1 MAIVSKI
8 LETTLSAGST
18 TVTFTDSDLPNS
30 LIRVFSTN
38 ANIYP
43 SQISLS
49 GNTLTVRYEE
59 QTSSIGVAVE
69 MIKSGL
75 TVYDDLDSSSSEYA
89 LSAGKGK
96 ALNDEINSLAT
107 STSEAISDAYD
118 YIGSMEITDLS
129 DVGFSSPSQGQVL
142 GFDSNLEITN
152 LPAPSATINYSVSE
166 HIVGTWIDGSPVFEK
181 TFNFGALP
189 NATTKTMA
197 HDISNLDYVISAGGF
212 SVNTGTG
219 NRFPVPFVNDSN
231 VSSQIVLMINNT
243 DITIR
248 TGVNRSD
255 HDVCYITVRYTKSS
269 T

>member
-1 MAIVSKI
+1 MALVSKI
-8 LETTLSAGST
+8 LEGTLVAGST
-18 TVTFTDSDLPNS
+18 TVTFTDADLPNS

-49 GNTLTVRYEE
+49 GTTLTVRYEE

-89 LSAGKGK
+89 LSAAQGK
-96 ALNDEINSLAT
+96 ALNDEIGSLAG
-107 STSEAISDAYD
+107 STSEAFSDAYD

-142 GFDSNLEITN
+142 GFDSDLGITN
-152 LPAPSATINYSVSE
+152 LPAPSALHNYSLTE
-166 HIVGTWIDGSPVFEK
+166 HIVGTWIDDSAVYEK

-189 NATTKTMA
+189 NATTKTLA
-197 HDISNLDYVISAGGF
+197 HNISNLGYVISAIAF
-212 SVNTGTG
+212 TVNTGTG

-231 VSSQIVLMINNT
+231 VSSQIVLMINDT

-255 HDVCYITVRYTKSS
+255 HDVCYITISYTKSS

>member
-1 MAIVSKI
+1 MALVSKI
-8 LETTLSAGST
+8 LESTLTAGAT

-49 GNTLTVRYEE
+49 GTTLTVRYEE
-59 QTSSIGVAVE
+59 QSTSIGVAVE

-75 TVYDDLDSSSSEYA
+75 TVYDDLDSTSSEYA
-89 LSAGKGK
+89 LSAAQGK
-96 ALNDEINSLAT
+96 ALNDDIGSLAS
-107 STSEAISDAYD
+107 STSEAFSDAYD
-118 YIGSMEITDLS
+118 YIGSMEISDLS
-129 DVGFSSPSQGQVL
+129 DVDFDSPSQGQVL
-142 GFDSNLEITN
+142 GFDEDLGITN
-152 LPAPSATINYSVSE
+152 LPAPSAMDNYSTTE
-166 HIVGTWIDGSPVFEK
+166 HVVGTWVDDSPVYEK

-189 NATTKTMA
+189 NATTKTLA
-197 HDISNLDYVISAGGF
+197 HNITNLNYVISANGF
-212 SVNTGTG
+212 TINTGTG

-231 VSSQIVLMINNT
+231 INSQIVLMINNT
-243 DITIR
+243 NITIR
-248 TGVNRSD
+248 TGVDRSD